1 LQTTSHAYIFLGND
15 SKTTQNALV
24 LAQRANCEN
33 TDLAP
38 CGFCKTCNLIQ
49 NKTHPDVIEIYPDG
63 ASVKIEQIRNLI
75 LSLAEKPI
83 EGKNKFYILHEADT
97 MTIEAQN
104 AFLKTLE
111 EPIAQSTVILLSDNL
126 KKLIPTVLS
135 RCQIQDFS
143 ETQVKP
149 TLDIDIR
156 RKIADILF
164 YTTSKDGFLSFSEY
178 IKELSDMDGKVDEL
192 LEYIFSLYRDIMLAK
207 TNSKA
212 ELINKD
218 LKPIIDKFVPL
229 LNVNTIVRLMDIVY
243 KQLRI
248 AKSRGNKNLIWYN
261 LLIGL
266 EEVYNW
272 SQ

>member
-1 LQTTSHAYIFLGND
+1 
-15 SKTTQNALV
+15 
-24 LAQRANCEN
+24 
-33 TDLAP
+33 
-38 CGFCKTCNLIQ
+38 
-49 NKTHPDVIEIYPDG
+49 
-63 ASVKIEQIRNLI
+63 
-75 LSLAEKPI
+75 
-83 EGKNKFYILHEADT
+83 
-97 MTIEAQN
+97 
-104 AFLKTLE
+104 
-111 EPIAQSTVILLSDNL
+111 
-126 KKLIPTVLS
+126 
-135 RCQIQDFS
+135 
-143 ETQVKP
+143 
-149 TLDIDIR
+149 
-156 RKIADILF
+156 
-164 YTTSKDGFLSFSEY
+164 
-178 IKELSDMDGKVDEL
+178 
-192 LEYIFSLYRDIMLAK
+192 MLAK